1 MFPGSDA
8 IEEVFPQLKRVGEYA
23 RVLFAG
29 VQHRAELAA
38 IEFAEARTTVVA
50 CAVWWAVAFML
61 LMLGAATLTAGV
73 AAAFWDTHYRLVALA
88 VMAVTYL
95 AGAAFCF
102 LRVRR
107 HLRCWQPFRDTA
119 GQLRK
124 DALCLG
130 DLIHRP

>member
-88 VMAVTYL
+88 VMAVAYL

-102 LRVRR
+102 LRVSSART
-107 HLRCWQPFRDTA
+107 HYAWET
-119 GQLRK
+119 
-124 DALCLG
+124 
-130 DLIHRP
+130 